1 MMSSSITFNMDYLCY
16 SISELIHSGIDESV
30 LTEEEKAFPPQRRM
44 ARALLRAELA
54 RRLHLPADKIII
66 THNEHGKPLVNGICF
81 NLSHSADLLS
91 LAFHHAD
98 IGVDIQQ
105 EHPLRSLHHLAPRI
119 MCEQQLEHFRKNGE
133 NAAEFFTC
141 WSIAEALVKLH
152 GSTIW
157 QALDYPFILH
167 SNRVELPDSAQ
178 TEVELFTPRP
188 GYYGAVAYRKPS

>member
-16 SISELIHSGIDESV
+16 SISELSRLSIDESV
-30 LTEEEKAFPPQRRM
+30 LTAEEKTFVRPRRI

-54 RRLHLPADKIII
+54 RRLNLPADKIII
-66 THNEHGKPLVNGICF
+66 TLNEHGKPLVNGICF
-81 NLSHSADLLS
+81 NLSHSADLLC
-91 LAFHHAD
+91 LAFHYAD
-98 IGVDIQQ
+98 VGVDIQQ
-105 EHPLRSLHHLAPRI
+105 ERNLRTISHLAPRI
-119 MCEQQLEHFRKNGE
+119 MCEQQLEHFRQNGE

-157 QALDYPFILH
+157 QATNYPFILH
-167 SNRVELPDSAQ
+167 SNRVELPGTEQ

-188 GYYGAVAYRKPS
+188 GYYGAVAYRNPS